1 MLDEIPKPIN
11 LLQSP
16 YIIIIY
22 LFCFLLL
29 GINFVISNRFFGCF
43 LLDFFKIKSG
53 ENKDT
58 AINKVLTGFVGSV
71 GFILFALISLNKFIP
86 NILVKDGKWD
96 YLQVGWYA
104 AIIFGTFVA
113 YLTYKLLIIKILQKL
128 FNINSY
134 NVSSYLN
141 MFVDTF
147 VNLGVILFLL
157 SFVDIYFVMPTNI
170 ILTIVG
176 VGLIVFFL
184 IKVTIN
190 TLQFFSFGANTLY
203 LFFLYLCT
211 LEILPILVLI
221 KVFSVFIV

>member
-1 MLDEIPKPIN
+1 
-11 LLQSP
+11 
-16 YIIIIY
+16 
-22 LFCFLLL
+22 
-29 GINFVISNRFFGCF
+29 
-43 LLDFFKIKSG
+43 LDFFKIKSG

-176 VGLIVFFL
+176 VGLIVFSL

>member
-29 GINFVISNRFFGCF
+29 GINFVISNRFFGFF

-86 NILVKDGKWD
+86 NILV
-96 YLQVGWYA
+96 
-104 AIIFGTFVA
+104 
-113 YLTYKLLIIKILQKL
+113 
-128 FNINSY
+128 
-134 NVSSYLN
+134 
-141 MFVDTF
+141 
-147 VNLGVILFLL
+147 
-157 SFVDIYFVMPTNI
+157 
-170 ILTIVG
+170 
-176 VGLIVFFL
+176 
-184 IKVTIN
+184 
-190 TLQFFSFGANTLY
+190 
-203 LFFLYLCT
+203 
-211 LEILPILVLI
+211 
-221 KVFSVFIV
+221 

>member
-29 GINFVISNRFFGCF
+29 GINFVISNRFFGFF
-43 LLDFFKIKSG
+43 LLDFFKIKSS

-58 AINKVLTGFVGSV
+58 VINKVLTGFVGSV

-141 MFVDTF
+141 MFVD
-147 VNLGVILFLL
+147 
-157 SFVDIYFVMPTNI
+157 IYFVMPTNI